1 MTSLVTS
8 GTYLVAK
15 GLLERVGVSERVE
28 VGQLGGTG
36 VCLSVGALLRA
47 SDVGELL
54 PSQSNSEGLDGV

>member
-28 VGQLGGTG
+28 VGQLGGSG
-36 VCLSVGALLRA
+36 VRLSVRVLLRA